1 MAEVILNTKCQ
12 QRNDTAVN
20 WVLVN
25 PILLRGELGIE
36 LDTGKIKIGNG
47 STPWI
52 NLPYLGMGL
61 TQNDILNFVYPIG
74 SIKMSTDNVNP
85 SDVIGGV
92 WTRWGNGRVPISVDD
107 NQEEFRLSENV
118 GGEKEHTLTIDE
130 IPAHNHNVATEIN
143 GTRTISNILQQVE
156 VPRYEERMIQTSL
169 TGGGEAHNN
178 LPPYITCYFWKRTA

>member
-107 NQEEFRLSENV
+107 NQEEFRLPENV

-130 IPAHNHNVATEIN
+130 IPSHNHNVSTEIN

>member
-107 NQEEFRLSENV
+107 NQEEFRLPENV

-130 IPAHNHNVATEIN
+130 IPSHNHNVSTEIN
-143 GTRTISNILQQVE
+143 GTRTISNFLQQVE
-156 VPRYEERMIQTSL
+156 VPRYEEHLVETSL